1 MRPPY
6 RLCST
11 LVLGLAL
18 ACAGTRPAPDTR
30 AADAQAIRDIDTQWN
45 EWLKTKNDS
54 AIGAIYD
61 SAAVLMPPG
70 MPAVRGQDNIR
81 GFWAQIWAL
90 NATLQLTVENVEVDG
105 NLAVD
110 RGTWTWEQ
118 PGPDGSTIKDTGKYL
133 VTWKKVNG
141 QWKAVEDM
149 WNSDNPPPPAPPAPA
164 TR

>member
-11 LVLGLAL
+11 LLLGLAL
-18 ACAGTRPAPDTR
+18 ACAGTPPAPDTR

-54 AIGAIYD
+54 AITAAYD
-61 SAAVLMPPG
+61 SAGILMPPG
-70 MPAVRGQDNIR
+70 MPAVRGLDNIR
-81 GFWAQIWAL
+81 AFWAQIWAM
-90 NATLQLTVENVEVDG
+90 NATLQLAVEDVVVDG

-118 PGPDGSTIKDTGKYL
+118 PLPDGSTMKDNGKYL
-133 VTWKKVNG
+133 VSWKKVNG
-141 QWKAVEDM
+141 QWKVVEDM
-149 WNSDNPPPPAPPAPA
+149 WNSDNPPPPAPAAPA